1 MTSDG
6 APLAEGVR
14 LLADQVDVADQVLAA
29 ADRVLVRDHR
39 PGRDAAQRR
48 QQVAVA
54 DLRAVH
60 LVDEDE
66 VRDAVLVEEVE
77 QRGHRDRALQH
88 GSTTTTARSQPER
101 AP

>member
-1 MTSDG
+1 
-6 APLAEGVR
+6 LAEGVR

-88 GSTTTTARSQPER
+88 RLDHHHARSQPSA